1 MSVTGKT
8 VAVLGVAD
16 RESIAWHVACQL
28 DEAGARVVV
37 GYQQRFYS
45 RVRLLLQERP
55 SIQGQRADVLDG
67 DELDA
72 FFAHPA
78 FAGGQLDGLVH
89 SVAYGPP
96 SVFSKPPSEVNVR
109 DFTETL
115 DISAHSL
122 SRVVRHARPVLKAGG
137 SVVTLSFLAAQR
149 AMPLYGMMGVAKSA
163 LESLVRYLAVELG
176 RDRIR
181 CNVVSP
187 GPIETLAALSELVA
201 LKRDPTALERLP
213 SVRLREMLA
222 RHGMDL
228 STLKP
233 SAEPSEED
241 LAFAR
246 RVWREVQQE
255 FADRSPI
262 HDTVT
267 AQDVADTVAFLL
279 SDGSRKMTGQV
290 LMVDCGFSSCL
301 MV

>member
-1 MSVTGKT
+1 MGMQGKT

-16 RESIAWHVACQL
+16 RESIAWHIACQL
-28 DEAGARVVV
+28 QEAGAKVVV

-55 SIQGQRADVLDG
+55 GISGQRADVLDG

-78 FAGGQLDGLVH
+78 FEGGQLDGLVH

-96 SVFSKPPSEVNVR
+96 SVFSRPPSEVNVR

-115 DISAHSL
+115 DISTHSL
-122 SRVVRHARPVLKAGG
+122 SRVVHHARPVLKAGG

-187 GPIETLAALSELVA
+187 GPIETLAALSEVVA
-201 LKRDPTALERLP
+201 LKRDPAALEHLP

-222 RHGMDL
+222 RNGLDL
-228 STLKP
+228 ATARP
-233 SAEPSEED
+233 AAEPSEED
-241 LAFAR
+241 LEFAR
-246 RVWREVQQE
+246 RVWREVQAE
-255 FADRSPI
+255 FSARSAIP
-262 HDTVT
+262 DTVT
-267 AQDVADTVAFLL
+267 ARDVADCVEFLL
-279 SDGSRKMTGQV
+279 SDGSRKVTGQV
-290 LMVDCGFSSCL
+290 LTVDCGFSSCL
-301 MV
+301 LV

>member
-1 MSVTGKT
+1 MSMQGKT

-16 RESIAWHVACQL
+16 RESIAWHIACQL
-28 DEAGARVVV
+28 QEAGATVVV

-55 SIQGQRADVLDG
+55 TIQGQKADVLDG

-96 SVFSKPPSEVNVR
+96 TVFSRPPSEVNVR

-115 DISAHSL
+115 DISTHSL
-122 SRVVRHARPVLKAGG
+122 SRVVRAARPVLKSGG

-149 AMPLYGMMGVAKSA
+149 AMPLYGIMGVAKSA
-163 LESLVRYLAVELG
+163 LESLVRYLAAELG
-176 RDRIR
+176 RERIR

-187 GPIETLAALSELVA
+187 GPIETLAALSEVVA
-201 LKRDPTALERLP
+201 LKRDPSVLEHMP
-213 SVRLREMLA
+213 AVRLREILA
-222 RHGMDL
+222 RHGLDL

-233 SAEPSEED
+233 SPEPSEED
-241 LAFAR
+241 LVFAR
-246 RVWREVQQE
+246 KVWREVQRE
-255 FADRSPI
+255 FSDHSPI
-262 HDTVT
+262 HDIVT
-267 AQDVADTVAFLL
+267 ARDVADSVQFLL
-279 SDGSRKMTGQV
+279 SDGSRKITGQV

>member
-1 MSVTGKT
+1 MVMQGKT

-16 RESIAWHVACQL
+16 RESIAWHVACRL
-28 DEAGARVVV
+28 EEAGATVVV

-55 SIQGQRADVLDG
+55 GISGLNADVLDG

-96 SVFSKPPSEVNVR
+96 SVFSRPASQVNVR

-115 DISAHSL
+115 DISTHSL

-149 AMPLYGMMGVAKSA
+149 AMPLYGMMGVAKGA
-163 LESLVRYLAVELG
+163 LESLARYLAVELG

-187 GPIETLAALSELVA
+187 GPIETLAALSEVVA
-201 LKRDPTALERLP
+201 LRRDPAALEEMAT
-213 SVRLREMLA
+213 VRLRDILQ

-228 STLKP
+228 ATLSP
-233 SAEPSEED
+233 PAEPSEED
-241 LAFAR
+241 VAFAR
-246 RVWREVQQE
+246 GVWREVLQE
-255 FADRSPI
+255 FAERSAI
-262 HDTVT
+262 RDTVT
-267 AQDVADTVAFLL
+267 ARDVADAVEFLL
-279 SDGSRKMTGQV
+279 SDGSRKITGQV
-290 LMVDCGFSSCL
+290 LTVDCGFSSCL
-301 MV
+301 LV